1 MTRRRRQQS
10 FLTRWRQALGPFQ
23 REIAGVLLLAL
34 TLLTTLS
41 LFGVTS
47 GALSDRWSD
56 LLLRLLG
63 WGAYPLVAGLMLA
76 GVWLVWE
83 GMRTAL
89 PIKPAQVV
97 GLELWLL
104 GALVATQGLIA
115 AEDPLAAVS
124 ADRLTGGY
132 VGAVL
137 LMLTSGLLGD
147 LGAWL
152 LVVAALALGTY
163 LMLAPTW
170 DTWAAQAVGLWDRVA
185 TAYRRWR
192 VARQAVAVEPA
203 SESPRWLELPK
214 KRAKTPKA
222 KRTSGG
228 QRRKPSPDRDDSL
241 PPLEL
246 LNRASAQTY
255 GDTDVLRKI
264 DLIEETLSSF
274 GVPAKV
280 VEVNRGPAV
289 TQFGIEPGYVERRAS
304 DGQVRRRKVRVSKI
318 TSLSNDLAL
327 ALAAAPIRVEAP
339 VPGRPVV
346 GLEVPNDHTA
356 VVSLRRVMESP
367 VFLGIDSN
375 LAIALGDDVSG
386 RPLAV
391 DLAAMP
397 HLLIAGA
404 TGSGKSVC
412 VNSIVCCLLFN
423 NTPDMLQIVM
433 VDPKMV
439 ELTGYNEIPHLVAPV
454 ITDPEQVV
462 AALAWLMLQM
472 DGRYKLFNRMKVRN
486 LDGYNRK
493 AARRRDLDTLPKLV
507 LVIDELADLMMV
519 APDEVERGLCRLAQ
533 MGRATGIHLVVATQ
547 RPSVDVVTGLIKANF
562 PARISFAVTSQIDSR
577 VVLDQGGAE
586 SLLGKGDMLFQA
598 PDQPAP
604 VRLQG
609 CFVSDAEIARLTE
622 HWRKR
627 EGAWVEPA
635 EEPAAP
641 WEGVVLARE
650 EDELLPKAIDLARG
664 RERLSTSFL
673 QRQLRVGYP
682 RAARLMDALE
692 EREIVGPDEGGGRS
706 RRVLLGREDGIDF
719 DEIEERLPGVEPS

>member
-1 MTRRRRQQS
+1 MARRRGQQP
-10 FLTRWRQALGPFQ
+10 FWQRWRQAVSPFQ

-34 TLLTTLS
+34 SLLTALS
-41 LFGVTS
+41 LLGVTS

-56 LLLRLLG
+56 MLIQLFG
-63 WGAYPLVAGLMLA
+63 WGVFPVVLGLMLL
-76 GVWLVWE
+76 GLWLVWE
-83 GMRTAL
+83 GLRTAL
-89 PIKPAQVV
+89 PIEPGQVV
-97 GLELWLL
+97 GLELWLV
-104 GALVATQGLIA
+104 GALVATQGLVA
-115 AEDPLAAVS
+115 ADDPLAAVS

-132 VGAVL
+132 VGAALLVL
-137 LMLTSGLLGD
+137 ITDLMGG

-152 LVVAALALGTY
+152 LVVGTLALGTY
-163 LMLAPTW
+163 LVLSPTW
-170 DTWAAQAVGLWDRVA
+170 DAWAAQAVGLWDSA
-185 TAYRRWR
+185 TTAYRRWR
-192 VARQAVAVEPA
+192 VARRATAAEPDP
-203 SESPRWLELPK
+203 EPPRWMDLPRK
-214 KRAKTPKA
+214 KSKA
-222 KRTSGG
+222 PPSGQTAG
-228 QRRKPSPDRDDSL
+228 QRRKKSSALRDDSL
-241 PPLEL
+241 PPLDL
-246 LNRASAQTY
+246 LDPASAQSY

-264 DLIEETLSSF
+264 DLIEDTLSSF

-289 TQFGIEPGYVERRAS
+289 TQFGIEPGYVERKAS

-318 TSLSNDLAL
+318 TSLTNDLAL

-339 VPGRPVV
+339 VPGRPVI
-346 GLEVPNDHTA
+346 GLEVPNEQIA
-356 VVSLRRVMESP
+356 FVSLRGVMESP
-367 VFLGIDSN
+367 SFVNIDSS

-386 RPLAV
+386 RSVAV

-412 VNSIVCCLLFN
+412 INSLVCCLLFN
-423 NTPDMLQIVM
+423 NSPDMLQMVM

-439 ELTGYNEIPHLVAPV
+439 ELTGYNGIPHLVAPV
-454 ITDPEQVV
+454 ITDPEHVV
-462 AALAWLMLQM
+462 GALAWLMHQM
-472 DGRYKLFNRMKVRN
+472 DERYKLFNKMKARN

-493 AARRRDLDTLPKLV
+493 AARRRDLQTLPHLV

-519 APDEVERGLCRLAQ
+519 SPDEVERGLCRLAQ

-562 PARISFAVTSQIDSR
+562 PARISFAVTSQVDSR

-598 PDQPAP
+598 PDRPAP
-604 VRLQG
+604 IRLQG
-609 CFVSDAEIARLTE
+609 CYVSDLEISRTTKY
-622 HWRKR
+622 WRGR
-627 EGAWVEPA
+627 MADQDEQV

-641 WEGVVLARE
+641 WEGMALERE
-650 EDELLPKAIDLARG
+650 GDELLPKAIDLARG

-673 QRQLRVGYP
+673 QRQLRIGYP

-706 RRVLLGREDGIDF
+706 RQVLLGRDDGIDL
-719 DEIEERLPGVEPS
+719 DAIEERLPGVGPG